1 MGKFAQYRFLKKVKK
16 MLDTP
21 VKSEDSYDVS
31 ATPIYI
37 GDKRSRS
44 ESHESNPNHS
54 LRRTQVNEI
63 ASMLLQQIGLL
74 EQMLRGGAD
83 AMSDDGDSAAIG
95 NAFID
100 IAVAFAELDAVIL
113 FTEAEKAARRQK
125 LSLLGSRLDLES
137 DSTGNNEERL
147 ALLRTRIQDWQLE
160 SKRKQRKVKQIE
172 TTVRDL
178 GLNVNDVRCAKIL
191 SEKND
196 AVAASEA
203 GITAGARLCRETCR
217 KLEAIFAVAKGET
230 TA

>member
-16 MLDTP
+16 MLDRP

-31 ATPIYI
+31 ARPIYI
-37 GDKRSRS
+37 GDKRWRR
-44 ESHESNPNHS
+44 ESDERNPDHG

-63 ASMLLQQIGLL
+63 ASMLLQQIGRL
-74 EQMLRGGAD
+74 EPMLRGGAD
-83 AMSDDGDSAAIG
+83 AMGDDGDRAAVG

-100 IAVAFAELDAVIL
+100 IAVALAELDAVIL

-125 LSLLGSRLDLES
+125 VSVLGSRLDLES
-137 DSTGNNEERL
+137 DSTGNDEERL
-147 ALLRTRIQDWQLE
+147 ALLGTRIQDWQLE
-160 SKRKQRKVKQIE
+160 SQRKQRKVKQIE

-196 AVAASEA
+196 AVAASDA
-203 GITAGARLCRETCR
+203 VVTAGARLCRETGR
-217 KLEAIFAVAKGET
+217 TLEAILAVAQGET
-230 TA
+230 SA